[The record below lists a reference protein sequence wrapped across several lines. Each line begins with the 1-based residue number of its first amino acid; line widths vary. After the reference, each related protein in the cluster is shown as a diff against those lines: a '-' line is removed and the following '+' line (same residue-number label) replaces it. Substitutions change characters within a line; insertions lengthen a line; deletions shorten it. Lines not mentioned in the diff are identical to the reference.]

1 MDIRGKITN
10 IKNINNK
17 TRVAIDLEDDYM
29 ELITRYSNGVS
40 ADVEIRVD
48 DGRCLTIQQ
57 RGKVFAILK
66 DIALYTGDAPE
77 YLRGILTFNYC
88 IEANIPLFSLSD
100 CSITTARGFIS
111 FLIDFVLM
119 HNIPMTDLGINRTDD
134 IDKYLYSCLKFRRC
148 CITGLAGADIHH
160 VTGSRVGM
168 GHDRLKI
175 DHSNLEI
182 IALSREWHNKV
193 HNEGETDVFEAY
205 KIYGLKG
212 DSILLDK
219 LGLNYNDIS

>member
-1 MDIRGKITN
+1 MYYLSKIKGVKKFNEGVDMVIHIPDDIYERVVDKQITNVEIRLDDGRHISNEQRGKI
-10 IKNINNK
+10 
-17 TRVAIDLEDDYM
+17 
-29 ELITRYSNGVS
+29 
-40 ADVEIRVD
+40 
-48 DGRCLTIQQ
+48 
-57 RGKVFAILK
+57 FATLK
-66 DIALYTGDAPE
+66 DIALYTGDVPE
-77 YLRGILTFNYC
+77 YLRSILTYNYC
-88 IEANIPLFSLSD
+88 TEAGLPIFSLSD
-100 CSITTARGFIS
+100 CSMDVARGFINY
-111 FLIDFVLM
+111 LIEFVLF
-119 HNIPMTDLGINRTDD
+119 HNIPLSDIAINRTDE
-134 IDKYLYSCLKFRRC
+134 IDKYLYSCLKHRRC
-148 CITGLAGADIHH
+148 TITGLAGADIHH

-212 DSILLDK
+212 DSVLLDK